1 MERLPRETFLEIVS
15 FLDFE
20 TRFQFAYTCK
30 NWHEIIS
37 EYNLYETVYIDKDD
51 PQGPLFFFT
60 KYKKLGKT
68 VRSLEVNSKAKFKDI
83 KQWPDYFPNL
93 YNFSLTASEV
103 DMFSS
108 DFEDSDQDEE
118 DEDEDE
124 DEDDDEDA
132 LFFKTSDTFQA
143 WKRLESL
150 SEFTTCIYTASILMS
165 GHYPN
170 LTSIDLNFN
179 IVPDE
184 WSDSVMDHLLTGLMN
199 TPCLKYFKLIVAKLT
214 LKKLDV
220 LHHNAPSIEAL
231 ILEDCS
237 LGHDDDDN
245 LTTPSPALEL
255 IPVHRL
261 KRLEMQGS
269 RNSFYENEEISIPTW
284 LHYIARNYPGIEVL
298 KMNQF
303 TPASIE
309 YESDLV
315 NILHHCNQ
323 LKTFNVDLCYL
334 SANVLQAFDQTA
346 IQLEK
351 YSSQSQDLTE
361 LRHLSL
367 SRQRHSI
374 YRVDLVVP
382 IGNTDLIEILSQF
395 TGLTTINTY
404 PSSDIDYALGK
415 PLRVPI
421 NRFLKQHKKVEFLS
435 LSSCELYM
443 DLEEEETAAAAV
455 VVESVLDTLEM
466 EKVTIESQLVFD
478 FIARTCLVLKVMI
491 LSARLLFNEEIEKKI
506 VLNFNQ
512 HEFVY
517 LKVFLEGYDR
527 IELIEEKKTR
537 WYKRLKEDGD
547 NEKVKFIEQEEAI
560 KSNHLFIQVKHVE
573 RIVFNLPRNPFK
585 LFI

>member
-51 PQGPLFFFT
+51 PQGPLLFFT

-68 VRSLEVNSKAKFKDI
+68 VRSLEVNSQTKFKDI
-83 KQWPDYFPNL
+83 KQWPAYFPNL

-108 DFEDSDQDEE
+108 DFENSDQE
-118 DEDEDE
+118 DEQ
-124 DEDDDEDA
+124 DDDEDTF
-132 LFFKTSDTFQA
+132 FFKTSDTFQA
-143 WKRLESL
+143 WKRLESI
-150 SEFTTCIYTASILMS
+150 SEFTTCVYTASILMS

-184 WSDSVMDHLLTGLMN
+184 WSDSVMDHLLTGLVN

-237 LGHDDDDN
+237 LGQDDDN
-245 LTTPSPALEL
+245 PTAAEFIP
-255 IPVHRL
+255 IPVPRL
-261 KRLEMQGS
+261 KRFELQGS
-269 RNSFYENEEISIPTW
+269 RNSFYENEDISIPIW
-284 LHYIARNYPGIEVL
+284 LHYIAQKYPGIEVL

-309 YESDLV
+309 HESDLV
-315 NILHHCNQ
+315 NILEHCHQ

-334 SANVLQAFDQTA
+334 SANVLEAFDQTA

-361 LRHLSL
+361 LYHLSL

-435 LSSCELYM
+435 LSSCVLYM
-443 DLEEEETAAAAV
+443 DPEETTAEA
-455 VVESVLDTLEM
+455 SVLDTLEM

-478 FIARTCLVLKVMI
+478 FIARTCPVLKVMI
-491 LSARLLFNEEIEKKI
+491 LSARLLKEKKEI
-506 VLNFNQ
+506 VLNFHQ

-527 IELIEEKKTR
+527 IELKEEKKTR
-537 WYKRLKEDGD
+537 WYKRLEEED
-547 NEKVKFIEQEEAI
+547 EKLKFIEQQEPI
-560 KSNHLFIQVKHVE
+560 KSNLFIQAKHVE

-585 LFI
+585 LFV